1 MVTLDENGF
10 DGKID
15 GFYLSANKLYLD
27 HREKRGKDKMERKK
41 KFERKASFCGRSEL
55 DTVELTWVILHWAE

>member
-1 MVTLDENGF
+1 MVLMEKSMAFTSF
-10 DGKID
+10 
-15 GFYLSANKLYLD
+15 ANKLYLD
-27 HREKRGKDKMERKK
+27 LREKRGKDKMERKK